1 VYDPR
6 VTPRDEDLEDF
17 WSDLKNKPKP
27 GLVTLAQ
34 HGSLEGTL
42 DFACTK
48 TLHDMRAK
56 YEPIMDAKTWGG
68 LLNALN
74 DIVRRLKAHIE
85 TDFRARGPAGLVE
98 LVLSDTSLS
107 TAELK
112 DFVRALP
119 ESLVRR
125 ICEEGATANSAKG
138 IHALMSFE
146 WHYRQNRARF
156 RGDYTITRQGDG
168 VLEASIHP
176 SGGDLIVFRLDDSF
190 SMRDSGVGSK

>member
-1 VYDPR
+1 MYDPR

-42 DFACTK
+42 DFACNK
-48 TLHDMRAK
+48 TLHDIRAK

-68 LLNALN
+68 LLNALR
-74 DIVRRLKAHIE
+74 DIIRRLKAHIE
-85 TDFRARGPAGLVE
+85 ADFRARGPAGLVE
-98 LVLSDTSLS
+98 LVLTDTSLS
-107 TAELK
+107 IEELRG
-112 DFVRALP
+112 FVRALP
-119 ESLVRR
+119 EALLKR
-125 ICEEGATANSAKG
+125 ICEQGAASSSARG

-146 WHYRQNRARF
+146 WHYRQNRGRF
-156 RGDYTITRQGDG
+156 MGDYVLIRGGDG

-176 SGGDLIVFRLDDSF
+176 TGGAPIVFRLDDSF
-190 SMRDSGVGSK
+190 SMSDSGVGSK